1 MAAFKVPTFQERAEL
16 AQAAKLKALE
26 KLKAKPALDPAIL
39 AERQAARLVREAA
52 EAEARAARIAER
64 ERLKEEKKIEIER
77 IAAQKAA
84 QPVIDKAA
92 QKALRDA
99 RYAMRKS
106 KKR

>member
-26 KLKAKPALDPAIL
+26 KLKAKPSVDPAIL
-39 AERQAARLVREAA
+39 ADRQAARLVREAA

-64 ERLKEEKKIEIER
+64 ELAKAEKKAEAER
-77 IAAQKAA
+77 KAAQKAA

-99 RYAMRKS
+99 RYAMRKA